1 MFYLAYPA
9 YHALLHTKH
18 ATSSTTEGT
27 PYRVPSGQDPWVWP
41 DNPAYPPW
49 PHLRYP
55 LTSKDEDPNNKKLL
69 GRVAHERRGYYCF
82 ICSTTVPR
90 RKPIQLPERA
100 QRWYI
105 TSPPKKML
113 STIYLCLAQ
122 SVVTPTQIPI
132 LLLSR
137 PLHPTAPAKKKPSA
151 LCAMLVMNP
160 YHTPKTRNRS

>member
-1 MFYLAYPA
+1 MPRVTRDAYTKYICVHHFLIGRGTLDRMPLNARSIGSARQTGHTPHGRTSATPSPQRMKILTRKYLP
-9 YHALLHTKH
+9 
-18 ATSSTTEGT
+18 
-27 PYRVPSGQDPWVWP
+27 
-41 DNPAYPPW
+41 
-49 PHLRYP
+49 
-55 LTSKDEDPNNKKLL
+55 